1 MECASARRV
10 EQLVTLLEK
19 IASQKA
25 HSSELVSQFQSR
37 YGDVPKQDRPLLF
50 DALLRRMEI
59 QRPELEA
66 TLAETLESDKDNPIS
81 WTRRLT
87 KLRRQLESPRLR
99 AFRRFLATP
108 GGLPF
113 LLDFRAEV
121 LIAQHES
128 EFELEPLDEE
138 IAHLFNSWF
147 QSGFLLLS
155 EVTLESS
162 FKEIRFLKEH
172 DMVHPMADLEEMGTR
187 LGEDRRLFALF
198 HRAMPEEPVVFI
210 EAALTSGIVRSIH
223 EILGDASAHES
234 KGARDT
240 AIFYSINSTQN
251 GLVGLGLGKALI
263 FEVMKVIRRD
273 DPGIKV
279 FSTLSPIPGMWEG
292 YLERILGGDDAS
304 FELKQAELTQ
314 FFPDRSQRDLI
325 QVHKRLFGRE
335 APDFPTALR
344 GILADPRWIEDTTCL
359 RRLSKP
365 LTDLAYFYITKEK
378 NRWGKPLN
386 PVAAFHLGNGAR
398 ASRAN
403 VNFGANRSERGLRE
417 SCGLMV
423 NYVYSITRLRGIG
436 YTMQSLAPWRS
447 RSGS

>member
-1 MECASARRV
+1 MPPSRASAKRV
-10 EQLVTLLEK
+10 GQLVTLLEQ
-19 IASQKA
+19 IANQQA
-25 HSSELVSQFQSR
+25 HSSKLVSQFQSL
-37 YGDVPKQDRPLLF
+37 YDDVTEEDRPLLF

-59 QRPELEA
+59 QRPDVEA
-66 TLAETLESDKDNPIS
+66 TLAETLESDEDSPIS

-87 KLRRQLESPRLR
+87 KLRHQLESPRLR

-113 LLDFRAEV
+113 LLDFRAAI
-121 LIAQHES
+121 LIAQREA
-128 EFELEPLDEE
+128 ELDLEPLDEE

-155 EVTLESS
+155 EITLESS

-172 DMVHPMADLEEMGTR
+172 DMVHPMANLEEMGIR

-198 HRAMPEEPVVFI
+198 HRAMPDEPVVFI
-210 EAALTSGIVRSIH
+210 EVALTSGILRSIH
-223 EILGDASAHES
+223 GILDDASAFRS

-240 AIFYSINSTQN
+240 AIFYSINSTQD

-292 YLERILGGDDAS
+292 YLERILVGDDAG
-304 FELKQAELTQ
+304 FELKQAGLQQ
-314 FFPDRSQRDLI
+314 FFTDRTQRDLI
-325 QVHKRLFGRE
+325 QLHQRLSGRDV
-335 APDFPTALR
+335 ADFPTALR
-344 GILADPRWIEDTTCL
+344 EILAGPRWIEDTTYR
-359 RRLSKP
+359 RRLDRP
-365 LTDLAYFYITKEK
+365 LTALAYFYITKEK
-378 NRWGKPLN
+378 DRGGKPLN

-398 ASRAN
+398 VSKAN

-423 NYVYSITRLRGIG
+423 NYVYSPPRVHGIG
-436 YTMQSLAPWRS
+436 RTMQSLLPWRS
-447 RSGS
+447 

>member
-1 MECASARRV
+1 MPSSRASAKRV

-19 IASQKA
+19 IANQKA
-25 HSSELVSQFQSR
+25 HSSELVSQFQSL
-37 YGDVPKQDRPLLF
+37 YDDVPEEDRPLLF

-59 QRPELEA
+59 QRPDVEA
-66 TLAETLESDKDNPIS
+66 TLAETLESDEDNPIS

-87 KLRRQLESPRLR
+87 KLRRQIESPRLR

-113 LLDFRAEV
+113 LLDFRAAV
-121 LIAQHES
+121 LIAQREA
-128 EFELEPLDEE
+128 ELELEPLDEE

-155 EVTLESS
+155 EITLESS
-162 FKEIRFLKEH
+162 FREIRFLKEH
-172 DMVHPMADLEEMGTR
+172 DMVHPMANLEEMGTR

-223 EILGDASAHES
+223 EILGDASAFRS
-234 KGARDT
+234 TGARDT
-240 AIFYSINSTQN
+240 AIFYSINNTQN

-263 FEVMKVIRRD
+263 FEVMKAIRRD

-292 YLERILGGDDAS
+292 YLERILVGNDAD
-304 FELKQAELTQ
+304 FELKQAGLTE
-314 FFPDRSQRDLI
+314 FFPDRLQRDLI
-325 QVHKRLFGRE
+325 QLHERRSGLEV
-335 APDFPTALR
+335 PDFSAALR
-344 GILADPRWIEDTTCL
+344 EMLGDPRWIEDTTLL
-359 RRLSKP
+359 RRLRRP

-398 ASRAN
+398 VSKAN

-423 NYVYSITRLRGIG
+423 NYLYSITRLQGIG
-436 YTMQSLAPWRS
+436 RTMQSLLPWRS
-447 RSGS
+447 